1 MDKLVILGS
10 LILGVYYCFK
20 KPNAKPLN
28 LNRDKIHMVQGD
40 GKQNLMDYLK
50 ESKDQVQE
58 ALDSKGAVLFRNF
71 SVPQKTYLLSPLGY
85 HVPSKLLDRSNKSL
99 VTILGHQP
107 KTFVAPG
114 VFRSTTL
121 PSSRIILPHTEL
133 AFMGDDAP
141 DLIGFHV
148 LDHKELS
155 ETPLIDFRGMMAHLQ
170 ETNSGLYER
179 LVDAQLTMGYSFPSR
194 SPLVQSFVEWLWG
207 QSTRTMG
214 QAFCLEE
221 NDDSIEMVR
230 DARSRGF
237 DISCAFEQ
245 TMIEVNALRPSSSTL
260 AWCGDFWG
268 AAPFYKALDVYRDR
282 FSVAERLFWKGAYWL
297 RKGFGSMDPDPTRGS
312 TNDLTETDLNT
323 LMDLMWDPRFFI
335 GFQWQKGDVLVV
347 NNRVMGHSRAP
358 RGFKIMTA
366 MYGYKQ

>member
-1 MDKLVILGS
+1 MDKLLILGS
-10 LILGVYYCFK
+10 LILGAYYCFK
-20 KPNAKPLN
+20 TPKARPLN
-28 LNRDKIHMVQGD
+28 LNQEKIHVIQGD
-40 GKQNLMDYLK
+40 GRQNLMHYL
-50 ESKDQVQE
+50 EERKDQVQA

-71 SVPQKTYLLSPLGY
+71 SVPPKTYLLSPLGY
-85 HVPSKLLDRSNKSL
+85 HVPSKLLGRSNKSL

-170 ETNSGLYER
+170 ETKPELYKR
-179 LVDAQLTMGYSFPSR
+179 LLGARLTMGYSFPSR
-194 SPLVQSFVEWLWG
+194 SPFVQSFVERLWG
-207 QSTRTMG
+207 QSTRTIA
-214 QAFCLEE
+214 QAFCFNKTHDLLEA
-221 NDDSIEMVR
+221 VQ

-237 DISCAFEQ
+237 ELWSGPKRSE
-245 TMIEVNALRPSSSTL
+245 IEVGAFRPSSSTF

-268 AAPFYKALDVYRDR
+268 AAPFYKALDVYKDR
-282 FSVAERLFWKGAYWL
+282 FSLAERLFWKGAYWL
-297 RKGFGSMDPDPTRGS
+297 RKGIASMDPDPTRGS
-312 TNDLTETDLNT
+312 TKDLSDKDVNN

-335 GFQWQKGDVLVV
+335 GFQWQTGDVLVV

-358 RGFKIMTA
+358 RGSKIMTA